1 MPLSTDRRGAMP
13 DLILISCSDH
23 KMPYGKPMAPGTDPI
38 PWLQDINLRDK
49 LFKKRSLIFE
59 CIKQGRL
66 RDVEMKHGNRGYDP
80 VNRDLVN
87 GPDFGGKDDS
97 GLYLPACLRYIGR
110 FFREVRGN
118 LSDDDTLKLW
128 QRTCGRY
135 QVLIV
140 SGLYGLVSPFDPIQE
155 YTCHFTDRILG
166 TSTGLQTIWRDLLA
180 EIICYL
186 AKDGGSG
193 HNVKLVDLLSEESYQ
208 DAFDWGLIYKNA
220 TCFHRA
226 YKLKAGPETLINSAS
241 FFKNEFFDG
250 KEESHAFCHDTFIV
264 RKFLDKPKDQILFEA
279 QLKTTRE
286 EVAREGIAEY
296 VPQLKQPYGDSWDP
310 LPDRV
315 KNEIAN
321 SEYSYQHHCDL
332 RDFDFTAAGICLSK
346 AVEIWVE
353 EKVVRPLVEIE
364 GLADLLKDRVGHQIH
379 PKEATLGDITK
390 FLDKVAQKVKWD
402 RVAWQAIVHCF
413 SEISRE
419 DLGSLK
425 NDLREIKDKYRNGW
439 VHKKIM
445 PRKTYEEFRELA
457 PNFFKTWALKWK
469 FSE

>member
-1 MPLSTDRRGAMP
+1 
-13 DLILISCSDH
+13 
-23 KMPYGKPMAPGTDPI
+23 MPYGRRMVGGTDPI
-38 PWLQDINLRDK
+38 PWLRDAELRQK
-49 LFKKRSLIFE
+49 LFETRSLVFE

-66 RDVEMKHGNRGYDP
+66 RDVEMKHGNREYDP
-80 VNRDLVN
+80 VNRGLVK
-87 GPDFGGKDDS
+87 GPDFNGDDYS

-118 LSDDDTLKLW
+118 LSDDDALKLW
-128 QRTCGRY
+128 QRSCGGY

-166 TSTGLQTIWRDLLA
+166 ISSGLQIIWRNVLA
-180 EIICYL
+180 EIICHL
-186 AKDGGSG
+186 TQDTGSG
-193 HNVKLVDLLSEESYQ
+193 CKVKLFDLLSEESYQ

-220 TCFHRA
+220 NCFHRA

-250 KEESHAFCHDTFIV
+250 KEEPPEFCRDTFIV

-279 QLKTTRE
+279 QLKTTGE

-296 VPQLKQPYGDSWDP
+296 IPQLKQLYGESWDP

-332 RDFDFTAAGICLSK
+332 RGFDFTAAGICLSK
-346 AVEIWVE
+346 AIEIWLE
-353 EKVVRPLVEIE
+353 EKVVRPLVGIE
-364 GLADLLKDRVGHQIH
+364 GLAELLKHERGDQIS
-379 PKEATLGDITK
+379 PEKATLGDITQ
-390 FLDKVAQKVKWD
+390 FLDKVAQKVQRD
-402 RVAWQAIVHCF
+402 RVAWQAVAHCF

-425 NDLREIKDKYRNGW
+425 NDLIEIKDNHRNSW
-439 VHKKIM
+439 AHKEPM
-445 PRKTYEEFRELA
+445 GRETYEAFRKKA
-457 PNFFKTWALKWK
+457 PDLFKKLFHK
-469 FSE
+469 F

>member
-1 MPLSTDRRGAMP
+1 MP

-23 KMPYGKPMAPGTDPI
+23 KMPYGQPMAPGTDPI
-38 PWLQDINLRDK
+38 PWLQDNELHDRLLKTRRLVLHYIKTMK
-49 LFKKRSLIFE
+49 L
-59 CIKQGRL
+59 C
-66 RDVEMKHGNRGYDP
+66 DVERKQGNRGYDP

-87 GPDFGGKDDS
+87 GPDFGGDDYS

-128 QRTCGRY
+128 QRSCGRY

-155 YTCHFTDRILG
+155 YTCHFTDRIMDDG
-166 TSTGLQTIWRDLLA
+166 KGLQTIWRDLLA

-186 AKDGGSG
+186 AKEAGSG
-193 HNVKLVDLLSEESYQ
+193 HKVKLVDLLSEESYQ
-208 DAFDWGLIYKNA
+208 DAFDWGLISKHA
-220 TCFHRA
+220 TCFNRA
-226 YKLKAGPETLINSAS
+226 YKLKAGPETLINSAR
-241 FFKNEFFDG
+241 FFRSEFLCDKKAPPELFFD
-250 KEESHAFCHDTFIV
+250 KYIY
-264 RKFLDKPKDQILFEA
+264 RKYLDKPEDRILFES
-279 QLKTTRE
+279 QPKTTRK

-296 VPQLKQPYGDSWDP
+296 IPQLKQLYRDSWDP

-346 AVEIWVE
+346 AVEIWLE
-353 EKVVRPLVEIE
+353 EKVVRPLVGIE
-364 GLADLLKDRVGHQIH
+364 GLADLLKDRGGHQIH
-379 PKEATLGDITK
+379 PKDATLGDIIK
-390 FLDKVAQKVKWD
+390 FLKEILDKIYKNPKLWYALN
-402 RVAWQAIVHCF
+402 RCF
-413 SEISRE
+413 PEVTTGNIASFRKS
-419 DLGSLK
+419 LG
-425 NDLREIKDKYRNGW
+425 EIKNKYRNGW

-445 PRKTYEEFRELA
+445 PRNTFEEFRELA
-457 PNFFKTWALKWK
+457 PSFFKTWGPKWNN
-469 FSE
+469 